1 MDEEGV
7 FMRVT
12 WTNTNKFTAH
22 SFQTF
27 CFLSHGNFY
36 VLDL

>member
-1 MDEEGV
+1 MDEESV

-12 WTNTNKFTAH
+12 CTKTNKFTAH

-36 VLDL
+36 VLVL